1 MINRILKE
9 NENVIYT
16 SKANPGK
23 TDMQIFRFLLIGIIL
38 ILFYYLLFI
47 GYGKMGIFNWTTSL
61 VVLFMLSIL
70 TIYGLIYNILLKHR
84 ARNEI
89 YYITDKRIILIND
102 VKLIFNDIDKVSV
115 IGIAREKNNF
125 GDITFHF
132 NVDITNPLENLT
144 KSIKEVKN
152 ITFSGIKN
160 PREVVEIFKKNNK
173 DIYIYDD
180 RPKLLSNNI

>member
-1 MINRILKE
+1 MINRILEE
-9 NENVIYT
+9 NEKIIYT
-16 SKANPGK
+16 SKSNPEK
-23 TDMQIFRFLLIGIIL
+23 TSTQLFRFILIGIIL
-38 ILFYYLLFI
+38 TLFYYLLFVE
-47 GYGKMGIFNWTTSL
+47 YNKMEMFNWITFL
-61 VVLFMLSIL
+61 VVLFFLSIL

-102 VKLIFNDIDKVSV
+102 VKLIFNDIDKASV